1 MQTSVPEQARGSL
14 VAALKPLWGCSCA
27 CITNAMSLT
36 DLCRLG
42 PKVIQIYPESS
53 QSYPSTQRMVIPKI
67 YKPGGILHLV
77 GEGNVQDIDD
87 IDQNHSK
94 SLTLD
99 KQMGGFIWFLL
110 KPVIWSMAG
119 LWWLGCFPFRD
130 IDVFMVSQCL
140 FLLCI
145 AEKHWRHVNKY
156 IYIICKYATHKTGHV
171 LHDATCMVWQCMAYL
186 PTQSGS
192 LCVKCW

>member
-1 MQTSVPEQARGSL
+1 MKWSRNWIQGKRRAPGSPCSYWWEPKVPGPCKASISLRVMQTSVPEQARGSL

-99 KQMGGFIWFLL
+99 KQMGGFI
-110 KPVIWSMAG
+110 
-119 LWWLGCFPFRD
+119 
-130 IDVFMVSQCL
+130 
-140 FLLCI
+140 
-145 AEKHWRHVNKY
+145 
-156 IYIICKYATHKTGHV
+156 
-171 LHDATCMVWQCMAYL
+171 
-186 PTQSGS
+186 
-192 LCVKCW
+192 